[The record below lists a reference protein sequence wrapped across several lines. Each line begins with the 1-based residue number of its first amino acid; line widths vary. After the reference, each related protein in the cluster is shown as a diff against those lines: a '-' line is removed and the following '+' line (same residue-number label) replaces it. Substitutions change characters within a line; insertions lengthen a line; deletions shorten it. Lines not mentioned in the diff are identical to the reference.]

1 METDYPL
8 CSTGGVFWRLGT
20 VEQSAYDDLV
30 PRPLRAPDN
39 VETDVVLFLRA
50 AVDPVCGMFD
60 AVAALC
66 DAGPPRVFRRGGDVL
81 WGGDLSA
88 IAGPVAGGLFVSGND
103 RCGDWVRG
111 VLGALPACRRYSRAG
126 LDSVAVRPDPP
137 TGPGSA
143 GRGGPAP
150 CIRVGA
156 ADRTRCVR
164 ILVFRR
170 AGFPARLGCGS
181 GAAHISRQWRNGAVA
196 GRRELAGERAYAIA
210 HLGREDAT
218 HAPGVFFSKRLRLS
232 A

>member
-39 VETDVVLFLRA
+39 VENDVVLFLRA

-66 DAGPPRVFRRGGDVL
+66 DAGPPRVFRRGRDGL

-111 VLGALPACRRYSRAG
+111 VLGALPASRPYSPPAFA
-126 LDSVAVRPDPP
+126 SVSALPHPP
-137 TGPGSA
+137 PPPASA
-143 GRGGPAP
+143 
-150 CIRVGA
+150 
-156 ADRTRCVR
+156 
-164 ILVFRR
+164 
-170 AGFPARLGCGS
+170 S
-181 GAAHISRQWRNGAVA
+181 
-196 GRRELAGERAYAIA
+196 
-210 HLGREDAT
+210 
-218 HAPGVFFSKRLRLS
+218 
-232 A
+232 